1 MRALPRTA
9 LASILA
15 VVTLSALGST
25 ALAADAL
32 TVTVPYPEVVA
43 GPGSKVT
50 FDVTIKTTTA
60 GRIDLT
66 LEDVPSDW
74 TVVIRGGGME
84 VSAVQTNGK
93 DPVTASVEVTLPANA
108 SGGKSFSLIADG
120 LGQRVSTALAI
131 NVEASAAG
139 NVTLTT
145 DVPTQKGTAA
155 TTFTFALTIDNS
167 TSQDQTFS
175 VATQAPDGWTASSS
189 LTGSTQASSAVVKAG
204 STATVTVVV
213 NPPTDVAAGQY
224 PVDVT
229 ATGGGK
235 SYPLELSVEITGS
248 YTLAMSTPT
257 QVLSNSGSAG
267 AETDQQITLTN
278 NGTAPITNV
287 KMTATGPS
295 ADWKFDFDQPTI
307 ASIAAGQAVTV
318 TAKVT
323 PASNAIAGD
332 YNLTF
337 TANGDQSAT
346 ATETI
351 RFTVTTSIFGGV
363 VAVLIV
369 LLLAGVLW
377 YVFRRYGRR

>member
-1 MRALPRTA
+1 
-9 LASILA
+9 
-15 VVTLSALGST
+15 
-25 ALAADAL
+25 
-32 TVTVPYPEVVA
+32 
-43 GPGSKVT
+43 
-50 FDVTIKTTTA
+50 
-60 GRIDLT
+60 
-66 LEDVPSDW
+66 
-74 TVVIRGGGME
+74 
-84 VSAVQTNGK
+84 
-93 DPVTASVEVTLPANA
+93 VTASVEVTVPASA
-108 SGGKSFSLIADG
+108 SGGKSFSLVAAG
-120 LGQRVSTALAI
+120 LGQTVSTALTV
-131 NVEASAAG
+131 NVQASAAG
-139 NVTLTT
+139 DVTLTT

-224 PVDVT
+224 PVDVI

-248 YTLAMSTPT
+248 FTMAMSTPT

-267 AETDQQITLTN
+267 SPTDQQLTVTN

-287 KMTATGPS
+287 KMAATGPS
-295 ADWKFDFDQPTI
+295 ADWKFEFDQPTI
-307 ASIAAGQAVTV
+307 ASIAAGQTVTV

-337 TANGDQSAT
+337 TANGDQAASAT
-346 ATETI
+346 QTI

-369 LLLAGVLW
+369 VLLAAALW